1 MRPELINS
9 GLTPRI
15 LDDDDDDDDI
25 NKLVEADTT
34 SAKQKNMSREIE
46 LLGKVLWLSI

>member
-15 LDDDDDDDDI
+15 LDDDDDDDI